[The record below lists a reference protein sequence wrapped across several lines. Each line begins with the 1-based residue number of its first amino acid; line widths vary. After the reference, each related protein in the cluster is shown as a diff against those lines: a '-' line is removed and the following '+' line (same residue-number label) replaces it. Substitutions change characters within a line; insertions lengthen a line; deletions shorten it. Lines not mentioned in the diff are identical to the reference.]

1 MRARRLR
8 RDNESLRSKNDSNLQ
23 QTQQGIRTFRDEI
36 DALKA
41 EVQREKGR
49 YREAKDLL
57 QDAEAK

>member
-1 MRARRLR
+1 MRTRRLR